1 MLSLLSDNSQHSLLI
16 QDLNGG
22 SIFRLTR
29 VTRIF
34 QKNVF
39 TETTPGTRTACR
51 AGFFCCATATGR
63 VAARGVFLVF
73 AEKTG
78 KYRRLPRK
86 AAMKARPACR
96 FCADSRTRRVY
107 RLCRKNR
114 EIQEIAAQ
122 GGDEA

>member
-1 MLSLLSDNSQHSLLI
+1 MLCLLPGKIKHSLLI
-16 QDLNGG
+16 QGLNGS
-22 SIFRLTR
+22 SIPRLTR

-51 AGFFCCATATGR
+51 AGFFCCA
-63 VAARGVFLVF
+63 AARGVFLVF
-73 AEKTG
+73 AEKKG

-86 AAMKARPACR
+86 AAMKARSACR
-96 FCADSRTRRVY
+96 FCADSRTRRVS

-122 GGDEA
+122 GGNEG

>member
-1 MLSLLSDNSQHSLLI
+1 MLCLLPGNSQHSLLI
-16 QDLNGG
+16 QGLNGG

-39 TETTPGTRTACR
+39 TELRQEPGRMPR
-51 AGFFCCATATGR
+51 R
-63 VAARGVFLVF
+63 VFLLRDRARGRARLV
-73 AEKTG
+73 
-78 KYRRLPRK
+78 
-86 AAMKARPACR
+86 
-96 FCADSRTRRVY
+96 S

-122 GGDEA
+122 GGMKACRKNREIQEIAAQGGNEGLQKKQGNTGDCRARRQ